1 MAMDQNRTAAHD
13 DQFFV
18 GMSHVSSLS
27 GRNAK
32 TASKK
37 LRLVINP
44 SCLYKSFCRGDDE
57 PTTPTM
63 LQDGPAGH
71 LARPPPPLCLTL
83 ISSTSNRQ
91 RTIPPRSGSYETC
104 SHQANSTLDKSQK
117 GRGSIARIT
126 THLISVSATMT
137 MIRISG

>member
-71 LARPPPPLCLTL
+71 LARPPPPLSDSYLVDFQSTKNN
-83 ISSTSNRQ
+83 SS
-91 RTIPPRSGSYETC
+91 E
-104 SHQANSTLDKSQK
+104 
-117 GRGSIARIT
+117 
-126 THLISVSATMT
+126 
-137 MIRISG
+137 IRIV